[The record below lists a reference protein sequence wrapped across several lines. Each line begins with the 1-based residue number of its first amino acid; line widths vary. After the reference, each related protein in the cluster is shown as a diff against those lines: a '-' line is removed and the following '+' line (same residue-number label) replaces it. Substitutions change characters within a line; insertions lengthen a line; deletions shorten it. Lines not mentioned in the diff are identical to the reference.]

1 MRVHSVEAIAI
12 EIPLTKNFGGSTYAV
27 RKRCTVITRM
37 RTDAG
42 LVSEVY
48 NGDNRE
54 HGREIV
60 RLIHEELAPRVTG
73 LNIFEGERIW
83 ETLFALTH
91 ATRARKT
98 LVEAIACVDCA
109 LWDLRGKAR
118 GESVSAL
125 LGGSRASLPI
135 ISIGGYYMDGKT
147 HADIGREMEAYR
159 QAGMAGCKFK
169 VGGLTPEEDAK
180 RVEVARKAAG
190 SEFILAVDANRGW
203 SVEDAER
210 FAHLVEP
217 LDLRWFEE
225 PCHWYDDVGMMARV
239 RRATRIPIT
248 AGQSELTHHRVR
260 RLVEPR
266 AVDLGNFGAADG
278 RGAPALELAR
288 TGADLVVAEL
298 DRAGAERTA
307 AEVKGLG
314 RRVSVVPTDVT
325 RRTDLAAMTER
336 TRAEFGRI
344 DILVNNAGIY
354 RAAAPLD
361 VTEAHWDAV
370 MNVNAK
376 AVFFACQ
383 AVLPLMIAQKRGSI
397 VSVASMAGKIGNRNN
412 LPYNASKAAVISIT
426 KSLALAH
433 AKDGVR
439 VNCVCPGFVE
449 TDMWTVVAREQGALM
464 GLAPEEFTRQRAA
477 QVPLGR
483 MERPDDVA
491 NVIGFLASGKSG
503 YMTGQALSVD
513 GGLVMH

>member
-73 LNIFEGERIW
+73 LSIFEGERIW

-91 ATRARKT
+91 ATRERKT
-98 LVEAIACVDCA
+98 LLEAIACVDCA

-248 AGQSELTHHRVR
+248 AGQSELTHHGVR
-260 RLVEPR
+260 RLVEAR
-266 AVDLGNFGAADG
+266 AVDLINFDASEGGGVTEWRRAALVCGAVGVQMAHHEEPQI
-278 RGAPALELAR
+278 AQHLLA
-288 TGADLVVAEL
+288 
-298 DRAGAERTA
+298 AGAHGTH
-307 AEVKGLG
+307 AEGFAHPQGEPLWQG
-314 RRVSVVPTDVT
+314 RWGNPPPVTDASQQV
-325 RRTDLAAMTER
+325 
-336 TRAEFGRI
+336 
-344 DILVNNAGIY
+344 
-354 RAAAPLD
+354 
-361 VTEAHWDAV
+361 
-370 MNVNAK
+370 
-376 AVFFACQ
+376 
-383 AVLPLMIAQKRGSI
+383 AQ
-397 VSVASMAGKIGNRNN
+397 
-412 LPYNASKAAVISIT
+412 
-426 KSLALAH
+426 
-433 AKDGVR
+433 D
-439 VNCVCPGFVE
+439 PGF
-449 TDMWTVVAREQGALM
+449 
-464 GLAPEEFTRQRAA
+464 GLILDE
-477 QVPLGR
+477 
-483 MERPDDVA
+483 
-491 NVIGFLASGKSG
+491 
-503 YMTGQALSVD
+503 
-513 GGLVMH
+513 GLVRRYRVD